1 MVFNF
6 KQNEVIGLDVG
17 SSSVKMVQ
25 LCKDN
30 TGYAVTSAGIIDIMA
45 SGDDPNLKV
54 NNTIKA
60 IRKCLEATGSQT
72 RFAVCSVCGP
82 EVAVRDFEF
91 PILPAEEIGGAVFL
105 EASQVCPF
113 STKDGTVD
121 YQLIPKNEETI
132 NGVLVAAT
140 NLIVQSKKEL
150 AEEASMECVL
160 MDVDGLALLNCFS
173 AYEEPK
179 PGQTIAILKVGSSS
193 TTLAI
198 MRDNGLPFIRDMDY
212 AGDDIIKHIADEKN
226 VAPGG
231 IGKILCGESEKEQL
245 ELRDNLARACNKLII
260 DVTKTSHYYKA
271 EEKPAVVD
279 KIYVCGGFAMVN
291 GFVELLNER
300 LPAEAVLW
308 NPFEKI
314 RCNAG
319 NWCKRVLE
327 KHGPALAVATG
338 LAMRS
343 F

>member
-6 KQNEVIGLDVG
+6 KQNEVIGLDIG

-25 LCKDN
+25 LSKDN
-30 TGYAVTSAGIIDIMA
+30 TGYSVTSAGIIDIMP
-45 SGDDPNLKV
+45 SGDDPNLKTK
-54 NNTIKA
+54 NTVKA
-60 IRKCLEATGSQT
+60 IRKCLEVTGTQT

-91 PILPAEEIGGAVFL
+91 PVLPAEEIDGAVFL

-132 NGVLVAAT
+132 KGVLVAAT
-140 NLIVQSKKEL
+140 NNIVQSKKEV
-150 AEEASMECVL
+150 AQEASLDCVL

-173 AYEEPK
+173 AYEEPQ
-179 PGQTIAILKVGSSS
+179 PGQTIAILKVGHTS

-198 MRDNGLPFIRDMDY
+198 MRDNGLPFIRDLDY
-212 AGDDIIKHIADEKN
+212 AGDDIISQIAEEKN
-226 VAPGG
+226 MATGAVE
-231 IGKILCGESEKEQL
+231 KILRGESEKDQL
-245 ELRDNLARACNKLII
+245 ELRDSLARACNKLII

-279 KIYVCGGFAMVN
+279 KIYVCGGFALVN
-291 GFVELLNER
+291 GFVELLNDR
-300 LPAEAVLW
+300 LPAEAILW

-319 NWCKRVLE
+319 NWHKHVLE
-327 KHGPALAVATG
+327 KHGPALAVAAG